1 MSSVVILIWYG
12 VMAVVAYISSCG
24 QCVLSCESALAN
36 VGKIPHELAVANYD
50 HWSATKCEIVWL
62 LCVF

>member
-24 QCVLSCESALAN
+24 QCVLSCESGFVCVDLVQVSEDGWA
-36 VGKIPHELAVANYD
+36 
-50 HWSATKCEIVWL
+50 EI
-62 LCVF
+62 